1 MNGTMNLI
9 LRNIIIALRTNAVL
23 FVMSFG
29 RVMVNDATSD
39 VVKQKKNIF
48 LQSHKFGYMSSKVTS
63 KCNVSCFI

>member
-48 LQSHKFGYMSSKVTS
+48 L
-63 KCNVSCFI
+63 